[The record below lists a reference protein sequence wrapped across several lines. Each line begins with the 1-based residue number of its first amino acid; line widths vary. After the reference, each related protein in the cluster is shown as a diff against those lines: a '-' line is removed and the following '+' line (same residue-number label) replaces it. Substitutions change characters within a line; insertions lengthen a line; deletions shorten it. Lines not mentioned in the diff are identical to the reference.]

1 MTQTARAASL
11 PHLEK
16 YEVVEEIGHG
26 GMATVFRARD
36 RRLGRDVAVKIIH
49 RHLRESVEVA
59 KRFSDEARAVAK
71 LRHPGIVEIFDV
83 SGDDEHERYLVAELV
98 RGKSLRKV
106 LTEERALPPE
116 IAASVAVEL
125 AEALAHAHER
135 DVVHRDVKPENVLFG
150 FCHGGESGKADG
162 AVEVK
167 ITDFGIAKML
177 DQQGVTATGQVL
189 GSPAYMAPEQIECGE
204 VDARAD
210 VFGLGVL
217 LYEAMVGHPP
227 FEGRNPAQVL
237 RRVLDGQFSPPEREV
252 PEIGAVFARIVSRM
266 LAQQPS
272 ARPASMGEV
281 ARALSDE
288 LQALGIS
295 DRAAELAA
303 FFAEPAAYRRE
314 LPARLAPRLFA
325 RGQAAERAGDVV
337 AAADHYNRALAET
350 PGDAAILAHI
360 SRLSRGRSRRS
371 LAKKAGLGAALA
383 LVVGAALLGAR
394 QARSRREAPAS
405 VAPSASAEPVA
416 EPSARAPDPAPSA
429 SASVVASATSAPTI
443 SLIDRGRVAT
453 GGVAW
458 GGPPV
463 THDRGVR
470 FRVFPKSVMLSI
482 DGGPPFAGD
491 GSRKNLAV
499 GVHTVVGSVGAGNPC
514 CDKVTK
520 RVEVKDDGD
529 TDLEFTISLPFR
541 AATLVSDGPTS
552 AQVRCP
558 QLNVFIGGK
567 SSARVEMSKSE
578 ETARCTLFDAG
589 TVLEERAVTLMAG
602 DTTRVSWR
610 AR

>member
-1 MTQTARAASL
+1 MTQVARAATL

-16 YEVVEEIGHG
+16 YEVVEEVGHG
-26 GMATVFRARD
+26 GMATVYRARD

-49 RHLRESVEVA
+49 RHLRESTEVA

-83 SGDDEHERYLVAELV
+83 SGDDEAERYLVAELV
-98 RGKSLRKV
+98 RGKSLRRV
-106 LTEERALPPE
+106 LTDEGALPPE
-116 IAASVAVEL
+116 IAACVAVEL
-125 AEALAHAHER
+125 AHALAHAHER
-135 DVVHRDVKPENVLFG
+135 EVVHRDVKPENVLFG
-150 FCHGGESGKADG
+150 FCRGGESGKVDG

-237 RRVLDGQFSPPEREV
+237 RRVLEGQFPPADREV
-252 PEIGAVFARIVSRM
+252 PEIGATYARIVAAM
-266 LAQQPS
+266 LAQRPE
-272 ARPASMGEV
+272 ARPASMSVV
-281 ARALSDE
+281 ADALVAELDE
-288 LQALGIS
+288 LGIV

-303 FFAEPAAYRRE
+303 FFADPAAYRRE
-314 LPARLAPRLFA
+314 LPARLSPRLFA

-337 AAADHYNRALAET
+337 AAADHYNRALAEA

-360 SRLSRGRSRRS
+360 ARLSRGRSRKV
-371 LAKKAGLGAALA
+371 LARRAGAAG
-383 LVVGAALLGAR
+383 VALLAVAGVVAGALR
-394 QARSRREAPAS
+394 VRARAVSSPPAPPPVSAEPAAS
-405 VAPSASAEPVA
+405 TPPARPTSTASADVVAVSSAAPSATIA
-416 EPSARAPDPAPSA
+416 
-429 SASVVASATSAPTI
+429 VVDRTRVTTS
-443 SLIDRGRVAT
+443 
-453 GGVAW
+453 GVAW
-458 GGPPV
+458 GAPPV
-463 THDRGVR
+463 THERGVR

-482 DGGPPFAGD
+482 DGGPPFPGD
-491 GSRKNLAV
+491 GARRNLAV
-499 GVHTVVGSVGAGNPC
+499 GAHTIVGSVGAGNPC
-514 CDKVTK
+514 CEKVT
-520 RVEVKDDGD
+520 RSLELRGDGD
-529 TDLEFTISLPFR
+529 ADVDFTVSLPFR
-541 AATLVSDGPTS
+541 AAMLVSDGPTS

-558 QLNVFIGGK
+558 QINVFIGGK

-578 ETARCTLFDAG
+578 ESARCTLFDAG
-589 TVLEERAVTLMAG
+589 AVLEERTVTLMAG